1 MIIRTP
7 FATTCA
13 AAALL
18 FAPLV
23 HADQC
28 KPDCGYVTNVSHY
41 KQEGQG
47 SGLGAVAGGVA
58 GGLLGHQVGKG
69 TGNTIATIGGAAGGA
84 YAGHV
89 IEKKVKSK
97 NLARVS
103 VKLDN
108 GHTQD
113 FDFEEGKGGQF
124 TKGTRVQI
132 RNGQLTRYQGK

>member
-1 MIIRTP
+1 MIPR
-7 FATTCA
+7 F
-13 AAALL
+13 
-18 FAPLV
+18 PLV
-23 HADQC
+23 TVSIATSLCFVSFSYADQC
-28 KPDCGYVTNVSHY
+28 KPDCGFVTHVSHY

-58 GGLLGHQVGKG
+58 GGLLGHQIGKG

-89 IEKKVKSK
+89 IEKKVKAK
-97 NLARVS
+97 NMTRVS
-103 VKLDN
+103 VKFDN

-113 FDFEEGKGGQF
+113 FDFEEGKGQF
-124 TKGTRVQI
+124 AQGTRVQI